1 MEQVQNILKETKEI
15 LPLPE
20 TTQPVTDPNKEELHT
35 DSQETP
41 TLSHALAEAA
51 ANNPEEVM
59 EETGHAQVDHED
71 EVVDLGWNEPASQI
85 ANPLI
90 GGMKNEDLW
99 LLVRRFNKVKLGFSV
114 RGQHRLMDGVANV
127 SP

>member
-1 MEQVQNILKETKEI
+1 MADLANEIKEI
-15 LPLPE
+15 LPLPQ

-41 TLSHALAEAA
+41 TLSHALATQAA
-51 ANNPEEVM
+51 HSPNEVM
-59 EETGHAQVDHED
+59 EETGVAQENHED

-90 GGMKNEDLW
+90 GGMRNEDLW
-99 LLVRRFNKVKLGFSV
+99 LLVRRFNKVSTMV
-114 RGQHRLMDGVANV
+114 SYMDKGVY
-127 SP
+127 

>member
-1 MEQVQNILKETKEI
+1 MAGLVNEIKEI

-41 TLSHALAEAA
+41 TLSHTLATQAA
-51 ANNPEEVM
+51 HSPNEVM
-59 EETGHAQVDHED
+59 EETGVAQQDHEE

-99 LLVRRFNKVKLGFSV
+99 LLVRRFNKVSGQFSTQAV
-114 RGQHRLMDGVANV
+114 MLY
-127 SP
+127 